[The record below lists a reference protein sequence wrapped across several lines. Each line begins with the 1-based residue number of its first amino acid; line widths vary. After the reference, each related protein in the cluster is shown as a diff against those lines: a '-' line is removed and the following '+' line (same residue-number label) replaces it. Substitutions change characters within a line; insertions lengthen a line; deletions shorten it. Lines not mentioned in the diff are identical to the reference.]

1 VADQP
6 QRPRFQDG
14 RALAAADLD
23 LVVDHARDREARHD
37 RALHTPGIAVGL
49 ELRSTDLSMSSEGHQ
64 VVTKQITVTAG
75 IATDGNGTQAVL
87 SADQPLSPDQFIDDI
102 GSGSSVEIDPD
113 YRLPNVSYPYPVLLT
128 ASDRDGPP
136 PAFSGNGCGG
146 GSGPTR
152 VVEDVQV
159 RIGRRGEHLTLA
171 AQRPLGPGEALVE
184 ARPFRT
190 LLGFVR
196 FHSRLERYVEV
207 LGQLDN
213 IRPRR
218 AGVRAGEV
226 VTGDDRLLLRVGEP
240 AAPGQPA
247 MILETTDGGRLRFGT
262 STAEGGV
269 KEVLTVSARGDLTVQ
284 GKIDPGL
291 QVGTNRVQSG
301 TATDGMPLPLPPG
314 VTAKQV
320 QDGDVVLHVQV
331 TPRYPQPAAGQ
342 AFLVVRCEV
351 DRQRVVHCR
360 LRRLTATNANT
371 PVPVAACDFLIV
383 AAVVK
388 TPAPGTAP

>member
-1 VADQP
+1 
-6 QRPRFQDG
+6 
-14 RALAAADLD
+14 LAAADLE
-23 LVVDHARDREARHD
+23 LVVDHAREREARHD

-49 ELRSTDLSMSSEGHQ
+49 ELRTTDLSMSSDGRQ
-64 VVTKQITVTAG
+64 VVTKQVTVTAG
-75 IATDGNGTQAVL
+75 IAGDGNGNQAVL
-87 SADQPLSPDQFIDDI
+87 SADQPLSPDQFLDDV

-113 YRLPNVSYPYPVLLT
+113 YRLPNVSFPYPVLLT

-152 VVEDVQV
+152 VIEDVQV
-159 RIGRRGEHLTLA
+159 RIGRRSEHLTLA
-171 AQRPLGPGEALVE
+171 AQRPLGPGEGLDE
-184 ARPFRT
+184 ARPFRI

-213 IRPRR
+213 VRPRR
-218 AGVRAGEV
+218 AGIRAGEV

-247 MILETTDGGRLRFGT
+247 LILETADGGRLRFGT
-262 STAEGGV
+262 STADGGV
-269 KEVLTVSARGDLTVQ
+269 DEVLTVSARGDLTVR

-291 QVGTNRVQSG
+291 QVGTTRVQSG

-314 VTAKQV
+314 ISAKQL
-320 QDGDVVLHVQV
+320 QDGDVALHIQV
-331 TPRYPQPAAGQ
+331 TPRYPQAAADE
-342 AFLVVRCEV
+342 AFLVVRCDV
-351 DRQRVVHCR
+351 DRQRVLHCQ
-360 LRRLTATNANT
+360 LRRLTSGNATST
-371 PVPVAACDFLIV
+371 LVPVATCDFLVV

-388 TPAPGTAP
+388 TPAPGAAP